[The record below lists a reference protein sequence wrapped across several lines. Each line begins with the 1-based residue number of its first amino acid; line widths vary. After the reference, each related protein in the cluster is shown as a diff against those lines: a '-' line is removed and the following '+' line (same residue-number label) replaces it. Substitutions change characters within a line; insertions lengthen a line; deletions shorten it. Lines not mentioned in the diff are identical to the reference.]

1 MTDANGLYYMRARY
15 YDPKLK
21 RFLNRDVIRGEIQDG
36 QTFNRYAYV
45 NGNPVSY
52 IDPLGL
58 SKWETKSEGASKG
71 DVPRIPSDEEL
82 LSSVSEWSNMQKSI
96 APSNRKRDLFN
107 TATLA
112 YDAKT
117 GNYYYGM
124 NKGVD
129 LSGDVKNTVLFG
141 NKNQV
146 GILPKNSLNDYK
158 VGNCSE
164 VDAINQALNQNAKLN
179 DLYLVTIETTRS
191 SFGKTRLACENCTS
205 TFKGTV
211 ADAITGW
218 TKGEK

>member
-112 YDAKT
+112 YDAK
-117 GNYYYGM
+117 
-124 NKGVD
+124 
-129 LSGDVKNTVLFG
+129 
-141 NKNQV
+141 QV
-146 GILPKNSLNDYK
+146 I
-158 VGNCSE
+158 
-164 VDAINQALNQNAKLN
+164 
-179 DLYLVTIETTRS
+179 TIM
-191 SFGKTRLACENCTS
+191 
-205 TFKGTV
+205 V
-211 ADAITGW
+211 
-218 TKGEK
+218 